1 MTEITLLSKGKR
13 FDVKLEK
20 CPKTGKLLFRKAAF
34 GLKNDI
40 KSMKGARWNPDRN
53 HWGVDDHPR
62 NHFQL
67 QAMMV
72 EPTNPNPYDWFE
84 REQETLTD
92 IERPLQIQQIDMIE
106 RQLTF
111 RYQIHAADMGLGKT
125 LTAIEIAERLAALY
139 GWTEEETEANVWFVG
154 PKSAL
159 ESVEADSHKWAGPA
173 MTLKTYERFVI
184 DHEINLANPPQ
195 VLFFDECSGL
205 KNPTALRSR
214 AAQKMADAIRA
225 KYGVDGC
232 LALLS
237 GSPTAKTPADIWSQ
251 AEICWPGFLREGSLK
266 AFKDRYAIVEQGED
280 ADGNKFSTVVGWKED
295 EVEQLPERLDGL
307 MKVYRKSEYLDL
319 PPRTFET
326 RTTTVTPRIKRIAKA
341 LLASA
346 PNVITG
352 LTWLR
357 ALSSGFQ
364 YDEKGES
371 VGDERAM
378 VEAPCPKDDV
388 LKSIL
393 AEEDSRGRMIAFAS
407 FQGSIDRVKRICQ
420 GEGWDTIT
428 VDGRGWNCYDQHN
441 NRVKQHILDYWAN
454 NPNKTVLIGNPQSC
468 RFGLTLIEAK
478 TIVVFD
484 QNFSAECRLQSLD
497 RNYRIGQDHPVRV
510 IDLIHL
516 PVDELILETL
526 MQNRKLEELSLGI
539 LMESL
544 ECPVTS

>member
-1 MTEITLLSKGKR
+1 MTDLTLLSKGKR
-13 FDVKLEK
+13 HPVRIEK
-20 CPKTGKLLFRKAAF
+20 CTKTGNLLFRKAAF
-34 GLKNDI
+34 ALKNEI
-40 KSMKGARWNPDRN
+40 KAMKGARWNPDRK
-53 HWGVDDHPR
+53 HWSVADHPR

-84 REQETLTD
+84 RDLED
-92 IERPLQIQQIDMIE
+92 IGEVCRPLQGHQIEMV
-106 RQLTF
+106 RKQLTY

-125 LTAIEIAERLAALY
+125 LTAIEIIERLAELY
-139 GWTEEETEANVWFVG
+139 NWSKEDIETNVWFVG

-159 ESVEADSHKWAGPA
+159 ESVEADTYKWDGPDV
-173 MTLKTYERFVI
+173 TLKTYERFVI
-184 DHEINLANPPQ
+184 DHEKSLAIPPQ
-195 VLFFDECSGL
+195 CLFFDECSGL

-214 AAQKMADAIRA
+214 AAQRMADAIRA
-225 KYGVDGC
+225 IHGTSGSV
-232 LALLS
+232 ALLS

-295 EVEQLPERLDGL
+295 EVERIPTRLAGL
-307 MKVYRKSEYLDL
+307 MSVYRKSDLLDL
-319 PPRTFET
+319 PDRVFQTRET
-326 RTTTVTPRIKRIAKA
+326 EVTPRIKRVAKA

-364 YDEKGES
+364 YDQA
-371 VGDERAM
+371 GDTGANGERAM
-378 VEAPCPKDDV
+378 VEAPCPKDEV
-388 LKSIL
+388 LRGIMQ
-393 AEEDSRGRMIAFAS
+393 EENNRGRMITFAS
-407 FQGSIDRVKRICQ
+407 FQGSLDRVKRIAQ
-420 GEGWDTIT
+420 SEGWDTIM
-428 VDGRGWNCYDQHN
+428 VDGRGWNCFDKDN
-441 NRVKQHILDYWAN
+441 NRVKQHILEYWAN
-454 NPNKTVLIGNPQSC
+454 NPNKTLFIGNPASC
-468 RFGLTLIEAK
+468 RFGLTLVEAK
-478 TIVVFD
+478 TVVVFD

-497 RNYRIGQDHPVRV
+497 RNYRIGQEDPCRV

-516 PVDELILETL
+516 PVDRLILDTL
-526 MQNRKLEELSLGI
+526 TENKKLEELSLGI

-544 ECPVTS
+544 E